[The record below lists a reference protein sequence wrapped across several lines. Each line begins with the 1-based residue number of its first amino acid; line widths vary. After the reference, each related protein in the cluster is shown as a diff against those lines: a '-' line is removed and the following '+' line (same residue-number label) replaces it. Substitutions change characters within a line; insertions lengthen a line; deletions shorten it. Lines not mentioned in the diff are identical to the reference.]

1 MFSTGTM
8 IDILTT
14 RFHDAY
20 SYLVTENGN
29 LIKDKHT
36 ITTPIKHRHEDF
48 FAKQRQNSVNTV
60 TTTPLKDEDQ
70 SNVINY
76 FHYYYVTIS
85 IS

>member
-29 LIKDKHT
+29 LMKY
-36 ITTPIKHRHEDF
+36 TTPKKRQEYF
-48 FAKQRQNSVNTV
+48 SKQQRQNSVNTV
-60 TTTPLKDEDQ
+60 ITTPLKDGDQ

-76 FHYYYVTIS
+76 FLPIYQSVS
-85 IS
+85 

>member
-29 LIKDKHT
+29 LMKD
-36 ITTPIKHRHEDF
+36 TTPIKRRHEEYF
-48 FAKQRQNSVNTV
+48 SKQQRQNTV
-60 TTTPLKDEDQ
+60 ITTPLKDEDQ

-76 FHYYYVTIS
+76 FLPI
-85 IS
+85 